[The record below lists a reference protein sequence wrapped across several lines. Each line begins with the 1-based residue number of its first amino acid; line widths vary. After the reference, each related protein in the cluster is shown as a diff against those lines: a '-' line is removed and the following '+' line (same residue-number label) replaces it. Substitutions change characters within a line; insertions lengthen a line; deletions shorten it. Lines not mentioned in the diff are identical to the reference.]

1 MAYVAKRFLITLP
14 VLFLVSVMVF
24 SLIHLIPGDPAQ
36 VILGQD
42 ATPSALHAMRIRLGL
57 NRPLVIQYLDWLG
70 NVLRGNL
77 GRSLTD
83 GVPVSQL
90 ILESLPV
97 TVELALG
104 TFLVS
109 LLVAFPLG
117 ILAAVYRG
125 RTADAAALFTS
136 TFGLSV
142 PPFWLGMMLLFAF
155 TVRLHW
161 FPSSGYVPFWVN
173 PGQNLQAM
181 ALPILATG
189 VREAAVLMRMLR
201 TSMLEVLRQDFTR
214 TARAKGLRGWGI
226 IVRHALKN
234 ALIPVVTM
242 GGLQLAELL
251 GGLVITETVFS
262 LPGFGNLLVQS
273 IFSRDYTTIQGAAL
287 VAALLV
293 IFVNLAVDLVYGLV
307 DPRIHFAEV
316 EN

>member
-42 ATPSALHAMRIRLGL
+42 ATPSALHALRIRLGL

-77 GRSLTD
+77 GQSLTD
-83 GVPVSQL
+83 GVPVSRL
-90 ILESLPV
+90 IFESLPV

-109 LLVAFPLG
+109 LLVAFPFG

-189 VREAAVLMRMLR
+189 VREAAVIMRMLR

-242 GGLQLAELL
+242 SGLQLAELL

-293 IFVNLAVDLVYGLV
+293 IFVNLAVDLMYGLV

>member
-1 MAYVAKRFLITLP
+1 MAYVAKRMLIMLP
-14 VLFLVSVMVF
+14 VLFIVSVMVF

-42 ATPSALHAMRIRLGL
+42 ATPASLHALRVRLGL
-57 NRPLVIQYLDWLG
+57 NLPIVIQYLDWMSG
-70 NVLRGNL
+70 ILRGNF
-77 GRSLTD
+77 GQSLTD

-97 TVELALG
+97 TLELAVG

-117 ILAAVYRG
+117 VLAAVYRG
-125 RTADAAALFTS
+125 RVADATALFTA
-136 TFGLSV
+136 TLGLSV
-142 PPFWLGMMLLFAF
+142 PPFWLGMLLLFAF

-161 FPSSGYVPFWVN
+161 FPSSGYVPFWIN
-173 PGQNLQAM
+173 PWQNMQAM
-181 ALPILATG
+181 VLPIIATG
-189 VREAAVLMRMLR
+189 VREAAVLLRMLR
-201 TSMLEVLRQDFTR
+201 TSMLEVLHLDYIR
-214 TARAKGLRGWGI
+214 TARAKGLSGWVI

-234 ALIPVVTM
+234 ALIPVITT
-242 GGLQLAELL
+242 GGLQLAGLL

-287 VAALLV
+287 VAALMV
-293 IFVNLAVDLVYGLV
+293 IFVNLAVDLFYGWV
-307 DPRIHFAEV
+307 DPRIHVTEG
-316 EN
+316 ED